1 MIDKKVQDYIPKVAI
16 YCSYPITLLIG
27 YAIYALLV
35 DEVVYTIAAYVA
47 AVCGAIFVT
56 LHEIFLP
63 YRRVW
68 RPQRKDIW
76 NDVSYMVV
84 VQILLDL
91 FLGLAFVY
99 LLALAWQSS
108 NLATDALWPSSW
120 PVPLQVML
128 VLVLADFLRYWLHR
142 SFHKVPWMWR
152 LHAVHHSPLKLYW
165 LNVGRFHPFEGSMQF
180 VFDALPFIL
189 LGVAPEV
196 LAAYFVFYAINGF
209 FQHSN
214 CNVRLGWLNSIV
226 AGPELHRW
234 HHSKLVH
241 ESDRNFGNNLII
253 WDTIFQTK
261 YFPKDKE
268 VGQLGLRIP
277 DYPLDFLHQ
286 LTAPFRTDL
295 STRETI

>member
-1 MIDKKVQDYIPKVAI
+1 MVDKSVQGYLTKVAI
-16 YCSYPITLLIG
+16 YCSYPLTLLIG
-27 YAIYALLV
+27 YAIYALLI
-35 DEVVYTIAAYVA
+35 DEVVHTIAAYIA
-47 AVCGAIFVT
+47 AVCGAILIT

-63 YRRVW
+63 YRQAW
-68 RPQRKDIW
+68 RPLRKDIW
-76 NDVSYMVV
+76 NDVSYMIV

-91 FLGLAFVY
+91 CLGLALVY
-99 LLALAWQSS
+99 LLALAWQYA
-108 NLATDALWPSSW
+108 NLTTNTLWPSSW
-120 PVPLQVML
+120 PVPLQVL
-128 VLVLADFLRYWLHR
+128 TVLVLSDFLRYWLHR

-165 LNVGRFHPFEGSMQF
+165 LNVGRFHPLEGSMQF
-180 VFDALPFIL
+180 VFDALPFIV
-189 LGVAPEV
+189 LGVAPDV

-234 HHSKLVH
+234 HHSKVVR

-253 WDTIFQTK
+253 WDAIFQTK
-261 YFPKDKE
+261 YFPAAKE
-268 VGQLGLRIP
+268 VGDLGLQTR

-286 LTAPFRTDL
+286 LVAPFTIDV
-295 STRETI
+295 STQEAT